1 MSNRGTFVAFF
12 SRSGENYKVGSIE
25 KGNGRIIASIVSR
38 LLAVPEYEICKA
50 DEYPEDYDECSKVA
64 REEQRNNERPRL
76 RYPLPDMSDMNS
88 MILVYPNWWGDLPMP
103 VYSLLDSIET
113 KGLKIFPVCTHEE
126 SGLGM
131 TERILMQSYPDASV
145 MKGIAIRGT
154 AVQNDPEGVEENL
167 RTYLRSVGFTL

>member
-1 MSNRGTFVAFF
+1 MSTLIACF
-12 SRSGENYKVGSIE
+12 SKSGSPDPDGSTG
-25 KGNGRIIASIVSR
+25 KLARIISGMTGGSLFTVRPSI
-38 LLAVPEYEICKA
+38 P
-50 DEYPEDYDECSKVA
+50 YPEDTEELNKKA
-64 REEQRNNERPRL
+64 RSERESNARPEIMD
-76 RYPLPDMSDMNS
+76 YPQMDGVDS
-88 MILVYPNWWGDLPMP
+88 IVLVYPNWWGDLPMP